1 MQTKATNGH
10 SPSVAQRLAVA
21 SEPPSEKPRPE
32 ELELQRKVE
41 LLKKVRLLKDKARNR
56 LEVTGGD
63 PAKVYVWVHNS
74 DTRRQ
79 HFETLEYVVCRDPKV
94 STRWKR
100 EDGTHV
106 CGDLILYEIDREL
119 HDALK
124 LESLYR
130 AVEAIEGSQSDFL
143 AFAERNRVPVL
154 EHN

>member
-1 MQTKATNGH
+1 
-10 SPSVAQRLAVA
+10 VAQRLAAV
-21 SEPPSEKPRPE
+21 EQPPSEKPRPE
-32 ELELQRKVE
+32 ETEIQRKLE
-41 LLKKVRLLKDKARNR
+41 LLKKVRTLKERARHR
-56 LEVTGGD
+56 LGIENGD

-79 HFETLEYVVCRDPKV
+79 HFESLEYRVCRDPKV

-106 CGDLILYEIDREL
+106 CGDLILYEIDKEL
-119 HDALK
+119 HDTLK

-130 AVEAIEGSQSDFL
+130 AVEAIEGSRSDFL